1 MRVYLGLGSNLGDRR
16 EHLSRAIDALEADG
30 AAVARV
36 SPVVESPALLPDS
49 APSEWNLPYL
59 NLVLECTVRCT
70 PEQLRARIDEIQR
83 AFGRH
88 GTSRWSPRPIDIDIL
103 LWGRE
108 RIETER
114 LTIPHRDMTCRSFV
128 LAPLAALAPRL
139 TVPGR
144 GERTVLEWS
153 MALDEHIPLWMGIVN
168 VTPDSFSDGGRFV
181 DRTRIEPHVAA
192 MVEAGVHILD
202 VGGESTRPGATPVDP
217 ATEWSRV
224 GPVLERLIERSA
236 GRRLRPLLSLDTRH
250 PEVAEKGLALGV
262 DIINDV
268 GGLTSPAMVALAR
281 DSGRDWVAMHHVT
294 VPADPEVTL
303 PVDRD
308 PYDGVEQWLRRRVES
323 WDAQGIDLGRIIF
336 DPGIGFGKNR
346 LQSLRLL
353 RRAGEFRRLG
363 LRVLVGHSRKSF
375 MRSFAGKDEADD
387 DLTTLGA
394 SLHLCAQGVDII
406 RVHNVPLHATAW
418 RGWSHLAG

>member
-16 EHLSRAIDALEADG
+16 DHLSRAVEALEAHG
-30 AAVARV
+30 VGIVRV

-59 NLVLECTVRCT
+59 NLVLECTVRCS
-70 PEQLRARIDEIQR
+70 PEQLRSRIDEIQR
-83 AFGRH
+83 TFGREDASH
-88 GTSRWSPRPIDIDIL
+88 WAPRPIDIDIL

-108 RIETER
+108 RIVTER
-114 LTIPHRDMTCRSFV
+114 LTIPHRDLTRRSFV
-128 LAPLAALAPRL
+128 LAPLLALAPRL
-139 TVPGR
+139 TIPGR
-144 GERTVLEWS
+144 DDRTMLDHS
-153 MALDEHIPLWMGIVN
+153 LALGQHIPLWMGILN

-181 DRTRIEPHVAA
+181 DWERIEPHVAA
-192 MVEAGVHILD
+192 MMNAGVHIID
-202 VGGESTRPGATPVDP
+202 VGGESTRPGAAAVDP

-224 GPVLERLIERSA
+224 GPVLERMIALTE

-250 PEVAEKGLALGV
+250 PEIAERGLALGV

-268 GGLTSPAMVALAR
+268 GGLTSPAMVAMAR
-281 DSGRDWVAMHHVT
+281 ESDADWVAMHHVT
-294 VPADPEVTL
+294 VPADPRFTL
-303 PVDRD
+303 PTDRD
-308 PYDGVEQWLRRRVES
+308 PYDGVEHWLASRIEA
-323 WDAQGIDLGRIIF
+323 WDAQGLDLGRIIF

-353 RRAGEFRRLG
+353 RRAGEFRRHG

-375 MRSFAGKDEADD
+375 MRSFSGEDQSGG
-387 DLTTLGA
+387 DLVTLGA
-394 SLHLCAQGVDII
+394 SLNLCAQGVDII
-406 RVHNVPLHATAW
+406 RVHDVPLHAAAY

>member
-1 MRVYLGLGSNLGDRR
+1 MQVYLGLGSNLGDRR
-16 EHLSRAIDALEADG
+16 DHLSRAIDALEAHG
-30 AAVARV
+30 LTIARV

-49 APSEWNLPYL
+49 APSDWNLPYL
-59 NLVLECTVRCT
+59 NLVLECTARCS
-70 PEQLRARIDEIQR
+70 PEQLRIWIDGIQR
-83 AFGRH
+83 AFGRSGESH
-88 GTSRWSPRPIDIDIL
+88 WSPRPIDIDIL

-108 RIETER
+108 CIETER
-114 LTIPHRDMTCRSFV
+114 LTIPHGDLTRRSFV
-128 LAPLAALAPRL
+128 LAPLVALEPRL
-139 TVPGR
+139 TISGR
-144 GERTVLEWS
+144 GERTVLDYS
-153 MALDEHIPLWMGIVN
+153 MALDQHIPLWMGIVN

-181 DRTRIEPHVAA
+181 DWARIEPHVSA
-192 MVEAGVHILD
+192 MIDAGVHIID

-224 GPVLERLIERSA
+224 EPVLERLIERSA

-250 PEVAEKGLALGV
+250 PDVAHKGLDLGV

-268 GGLTSPAMVALAR
+268 GGLTSPDMVALAR
-281 DSGRDWVAMHHVT
+281 DSAKDCVAMHHVT
-294 VPADPEVTL
+294 VPADPQATL
-303 PVDRD
+303 PTNRD
-308 PYDGVEQWLRRRVES
+308 PYDGIEQWLTRQMEA
-323 WDAQGIDLGRIIF
+323 WDAQGLDLGRIIF

-353 RRAGEFRRLG
+353 RRAGAFRQHG

-375 MRSFAGKDEADD
+375 MRDYSGTNETDN

-418 RGWSHLAG
+418 RGWSHLVG

>member
-1 MRVYLGLGSNLGDRR
+1 MQVYLGLGSNLGDRR
-16 EHLSRAIDALEADG
+16 EHLSRAVDALEADG
-30 AAVARV
+30 ATVARV

-59 NLVLECTVRCT
+59 NLVLECTVRCA
-70 PEQLRARIDEIQR
+70 PEQLRARIDVIQR
-83 AFGRH
+83 TFGRH

-114 LTIPHRDMTCRSFV
+114 LSIPHRDLTCRSFV

-139 TVPGR
+139 TVPGG

-181 DRTRIEPHVAA
+181 DWTRIEPHVAA
-192 MVEAGVHILD
+192 MIEAGVHILD

-236 GRRLRPLLSLDTRH
+236 GHRLRPLLSLDTRH

-262 DIINDV
+262 DIVNDV

-294 VPADPEVTL
+294 VPADPEATL

-308 PYDGVEQWLRRRVES
+308 PYDAVAQWLRRRMEA

-353 RRAGEFRRLG
+353 RRAGEFRRHG

-375 MRSFAGKDEADD
+375 MRSFAGKDEAGG

-394 SLHLCAQGVDII
+394 SLHLGAQGVDII
-406 RVHNVPLHATAW
+406 RVHNVPLHAAAW